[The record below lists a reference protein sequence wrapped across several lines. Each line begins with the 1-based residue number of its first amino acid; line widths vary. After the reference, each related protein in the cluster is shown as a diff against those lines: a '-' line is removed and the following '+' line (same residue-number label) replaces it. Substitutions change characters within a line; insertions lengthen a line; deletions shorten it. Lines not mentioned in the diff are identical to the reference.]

1 MEEERNMSVIVTLRI
16 SGDPA
21 AFEQTAAAQHET
33 ICRIM
38 DAAKR
43 NGLIAHRWYGGD
55 GEYMAVDE
63 WPDAQSFQTFFE
75 EAQPDIGPVMQEA
88 GVSSQPTVTVWR
100 ALDVDDAVG
109 WGA

>member
-1 MEEERNMSVIVTLRI
+1 MSVIVTLRI

-33 ICRIM
+33 IGRIM
-38 DAAKR
+38 EAAKR

-63 WPDAQSFQTFFE
+63 MPRVFRPSLRRPSRTS
-75 EAQPDIGPVMQEA
+75 G
-88 GVSSQPTVTVWR
+88 R
-100 ALDVDDAVG
+100 
-109 WGA
+109 

>member
-1 MEEERNMSVIVTLRI
+1 LEQVGDRDAADQWG
-16 SGDPA
+16 SGGVRADRRCA
-21 AFEQTAAAQHET
+21 ARDDRPHHG
-33 ICRIM
+33 R
-38 DAAKR
+38 AKR

-63 WPDAQSFQTFFE
+63 WRDAQSFQTFFE

-88 GVSSQPTVTVWR
+88 GVSSQPTVTFWR